1 MRKIIYGLNISLDGF
16 YADIN
21 GNIDWTVPDDE
32 LMRHFV
38 ELEKE
43 VEVHLYGR
51 KLYETMNYW
60 RTADQNPDISELE
73 LEYAKFW
80 KRKSNV
86 VFSRT
91 LENVAPNDRLI
102 RDNIAEEVNQ
112 LKKGP
117 GKYMA
122 VGGGEI
128 ASTFIN
134 LGLIDEYRVYLRPIV
149 LGKGKPMFQSLTKNL
164 ALKFIDSK
172 VFGSGVVLI
181 RYQKAE

>member
-1 MRKIIYGLNISLDGF
+1 MRKVLYGLNVSLDGF
-16 YADIN
+16 YEDIN
-21 GNIDWTVPDDE
+21 GKIDFTVPDDE
-32 LMRHFV
+32 VFSHFV

-51 KLYETMNYW
+51 KLYETMSYW
-60 RTADQNPDISELE
+60 KPANQNSGFSELE

-80 KRKSNV
+80 NRKPNV

-91 LENVAPNDRLI
+91 LESVAPNDRLI
-102 RDNIAEEVNQ
+102 RDNIAEEVNE

-128 ASTFIN
+128 ASTFIH
-134 LGLIDEYRVYLRPIV
+134 LGLIDEYRVYLRPII
-149 LGKGKPMFQSLTKNL
+149 LGKGKHMFRSLTKNL
-164 ALKFIDSK
+164 ALKFMDSK
-172 VFGSGVVLI
+172 VFGSGVVLL
-181 RYQKAE
+181 RYQNAE

>member
-1 MRKIIYGLNISLDGF
+1 MRKVIYGLNISLDGF
-16 YADIN
+16 YEDIN
-21 GNIDWTVPDDE
+21 GKIDFTVPDDE
-32 LMRHFV
+32 VFLHFI

-51 KLYETMNYW
+51 KLYETMCYW
-60 RTADQNPDISELE
+60 KSADQNWNLAEI
-73 LEYAKFW
+73 EYAKVW
-80 KRKSNV
+80 NQKPNV

-91 LENVAPNDRLI
+91 LESVASNDRLV
-102 RDNIAEEVNQ
+102 RDHIADEVNQ

-134 LGLIDEYRVYLRPIV
+134 LGLIDEYRFYFRPIV

-164 ALKFIDSK
+164 ALKLMD
-172 VFGSGVVLI
+172 
-181 RYQKAE
+181 

>member
-1 MRKIIYGLNISLDGF
+1 MRKVLYGLNVSLDGF
-16 YADIN
+16 YEDIN
-21 GNIDWTVPDDE
+21 GKIDFTVPDDE
-32 LMRHFV
+32 VFRHFV

-51 KLYETMNYW
+51 KLYETMCYW
-60 RTADQNPDISELE
+60 KVDHHFNSAE

-80 KRKSNV
+80 NQKPNV

-91 LENVAPNDRLI
+91 LESVAPNDRLI
-102 RDNIAEEVNQ
+102 RDHIAEEVNE

-128 ASTFIN
+128 ASTFIK

-149 LGKGKPMFQSLTKNL
+149 LGKGKPMFQSLTQNL

-172 VFGSGVVLI
+172 TFSSGVVLL
-181 RYQKAE
+181 RYQKAG

>member
-1 MRKIIYGLNISLDGF
+1 MEMRKVVYALNVSLDGF

-21 GNIDWTVPDDE
+21 GSIDWTVPDDE
-32 LMRHFV
+32 LFRHFT
-38 ELEKE
+38 ELESE

-51 KLYETMNYW
+51 KMYETMNYW
-60 RTADQNPDISELE
+60 RPGDQNFDELE

-80 KRKSNV
+80 NRKPNV

-91 LENVAPNDRLI
+91 LESVTPNDRLI
-102 RDNIAEEVNQ
+102 RDNIADEVNQ

-128 ASTFIN
+128 GYTFIN
-134 LGLIDEYRVYLRPIV
+134 LGLIDEYRI
-149 LGKGKPMFQSLTKNL
+149 
-164 ALKFIDSK
+164 
-172 VFGSGVVLI
+172 
-181 RYQKAE
+181 